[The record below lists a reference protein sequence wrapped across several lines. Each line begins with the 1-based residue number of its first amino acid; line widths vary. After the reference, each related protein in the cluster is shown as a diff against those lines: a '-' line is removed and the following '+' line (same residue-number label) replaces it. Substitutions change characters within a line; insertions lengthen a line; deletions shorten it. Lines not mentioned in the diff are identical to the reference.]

1 MCVGPAMDESPASDR
16 WRFSDLWRRR
26 DEPAE
31 RAVAQTLSRVDVDQ
45 HVPGRGTL
53 LTEPLIVAH
62 GEHRDDF
69 DLFAAD
75 ARPLGAAIHGNERD
89 YELRDMSDHL
99 VWRLQRRSRASGSG
113 LKWRYELAW
122 SDEPPITLKRSS
134 RVTNTA
140 EATQADRRIA
150 TIRPRVAS
158 SRWQALGVGIGSRL
172 PARSPTVAV
181 ADDSNREQ
189 AWIYLAR
196 RQWFGPVA
204 LVAEMDDTASAQLR
218 RIALAAVLITVE
230 ELIGGWGGGGG

>member
-1 MCVGPAMDESPASDR
+1 LGSP
-16 WRFSDLWRRR
+16 
-26 DEPAE
+26 
-31 RAVAQTLSRVDVDQ
+31 T
-45 HVPGRGTL
+45 
-53 LTEPLIVAH
+53 
-62 GEHRDDF
+62 
-69 DLFAAD
+69 
-75 ARPLGAAIHGNERD
+75 
-89 YELRDMSDHL
+89 
-99 VWRLQRRSRASGSG
+99 GSG

-122 SDEPPITLKRSS
+122 GDEPPITLKRGS

-158 SRWQALGVGIGSRL
+158 SPRQALGVGIGSRL